1 MKFSPWDTKNMKR
14 ESKPGGH
21 SGNKASGTEEIA
33 GKYYK
38 IRILK
43 HGVYV

>member
-1 MKFSPWDTKNMKR
+1 MKR

-33 GKYYK
+33 GKYY
-38 IRILK
+38 LQN
-43 HGVYV
+43 

>member
-1 MKFSPWDTKNMKR
+1 MKR

-21 SGNKASGTEEIA
+21 SGNKASGTEETA

-38 IRILK
+38 FKIHN
-43 HGVYV
+43 HGRHMK